1 MSLKVSRFQVHEDAV
16 QANVAGRTCSLSA
29 LEIGGEVL
37 VVLTWLGNKDA
48 GLRRPEYVLP
58 LASVPHQAREPDAYS
73 PYRWILTGTLPMSLF
88 DGSASRQVRRQ
99 HGVSPGPT
107 INLPL
112 PSTAS

>member
-1 MSLKVSRFQVHEDAV
+1 MSLKVSRFQVHENSV
-16 QANVAGRTCSLSA
+16 QANVSGRTCALSA

-58 LASVPHQAREPDAYS
+58 LASIPHQSREPDASS
-73 PYRWILTGTLPMSLF
+73 PYRWVLTGTLPMSLF

-99 HGVSPGPT
+99 HGVSPGPAL
-107 INLPL
+107 NLPL
-112 PSTAS
+112 PVTAS

>member
-16 QANVAGRTCSLSA
+16 QANVSGCTCSLSA

-58 LASVPHQAREPDAYS
+58 LASIPHQAREPDAGS

-99 HGVSPGPT
+99 HGVSPGPAL
-107 INLPL
+107 NLPL
-112 PSTAS
+112 PGTAS

>member
-16 QANVAGRTCSLSA
+16 QANVAGRACSLSA

-37 VVLTWLGNKDA
+37 VVLTWLGNKEA

-58 LASVPHQAREPDAYS
+58 LAAIAHQTREPDARS

-99 HGVSPGPT
+99 HGVGPGPA
-107 INLPL
+107 ISLPL
-112 PSTAS
+112 PTAAS

>member
-1 MSLKVSRFQVHEDAV
+1 MSLRVSRFHVHEDAV
-16 QANVAGRTCSLSA
+16 QANVSGRPCSLSA

-58 LASVPHQAREPDAYS
+58 LASIPHQSREPDAGS

-99 HGVSPGPT
+99 HGVSPGPAL
-107 INLPL
+107 NLSL
-112 PSTAS
+112 PGTAS